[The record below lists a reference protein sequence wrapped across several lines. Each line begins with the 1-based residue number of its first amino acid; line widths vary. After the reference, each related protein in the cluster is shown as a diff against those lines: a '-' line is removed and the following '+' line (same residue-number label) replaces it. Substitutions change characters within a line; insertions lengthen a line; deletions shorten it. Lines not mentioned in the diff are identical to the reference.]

1 MRQANGILGFNIIVE
16 NIDAVKKLSQNKSE
30 NNKKSIISHLEK
42 SGDEGAKSI
51 AEEMKKL

>member
-1 MRQANGILGFNIIVE
+1 MV
-16 NIDAVKKLSQNKSE
+16 NKSD

-51 AEEMKKL
+51 ANEMKNIQFIKLYS

>member
-1 MRQANGILGFNIIVE
+1 MRQANGILAFNIIVE

-42 SGDEGAKSI
+42 SNDEGARII
-51 AEEMKKL
+51 AKEMKNI